1 MSYILPGMD
10 NMKSNKLTGLLGAC
24 LAALLS
30 SCGSD
35 DNSQSTRSLP
45 YQVAEAYN
53 VGDSVFVRALA
64 YDKRQQ
70 RVWVGTSVGAMEI
83 DAKSYDLVKSYTR
96 EDGLANEFVFSIFV
110 DSKGDKWFGTD
121 GGGMSQLKG
130 TQWKTYMPMHGLAD
144 YWVYSFTEQK
154 DGTLWVGTWAG
165 LNRIDGKTGVF
176 KTYLTELI
184 NEWVYGLDVDK
195 KDNVWIGTEGGVNMF
210 DGKKWY
216 KWTHEDGLGA
226 ANADGLQASANTGL
240 GTRTRHDLS
249 VMAMGME
256 TYNPNYVFDVEVAH
270 DSTVWAATWGGGVA
284 HYDGKKWRNYTM
296 QDGLSGN
303 IVFSIAEA
311 KDGTLWFG
319 TNRGLSRFD
328 GKKFE
333 NFAGPMANDVNLT
346 GVYDVIVLDN
356 GEVWAGTRGGVVR
369 LSRMAPSAGKTG
381 K

>member
-1 MSYILPGMD
+1 M
-10 NMKSNKLTGLLGAC
+10 
-24 LAALLS
+24 AALLS

-176 KTYLTELI
+176 STYLTELI

-296 QDGLSGN
+296 QDGLAGN